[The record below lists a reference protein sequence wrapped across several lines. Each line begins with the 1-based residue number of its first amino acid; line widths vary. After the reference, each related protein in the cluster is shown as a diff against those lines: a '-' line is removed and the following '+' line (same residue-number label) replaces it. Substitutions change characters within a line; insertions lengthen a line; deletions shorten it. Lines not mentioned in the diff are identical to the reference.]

1 MSNKFLPFVVES
13 SPPDTIF
20 KHILK
25 RSKGLSK
32 IRIIEIFVLVLCEN
46 IKEIREHIN
55 KLPEMT
61 FEALCDELVQ
71 IYPQYLMSAYPTISI
86 NASGF
91 EEVVSQRQVF
101 HAVFTCLLDTLT
113 KTSDAGSEKHLR
125 FIYSETLDE
134 LEYSDIILFFTGL
147 QCALS
152 KIGPASA
159 INAKDYTEMPQEL
172 ADIYN
177 AHKIIPF
184 ENSNYTT
191 PPESIL
197 QQLVSFASD
206 EDDAEVV
213 TDLTT
218 PQRLLGWLICASSI
232 FPAFVNWCD
241 KKNYVLSDKTV
252 KTLCGPFKLQR
263 NRKGERKKTDVPW
276 GEKEVKPEGDDET

>member
-61 FEALCDELVQ
+61 FEALCDELIQ
-71 IYPQYLMSAYPTISI
+71 IYPQYLMSSFPTIAI

-91 EEVVSQRQVF
+91 EEVVSERQVF

-147 QCALS
+147 QCAVS
-152 KIGPASA
+152 KKGYSGKA
-159 INAKDYTEMPQEL
+159 NVGDYTRVPLE
-172 ADIYN
+172 DIYN
-177 AHKIIPF
+177 AYKIIPC
-184 ENSNYTT
+184 EHNKE
-191 PPESIL
+191 PPPGNTL

-206 EDDAEVV
+206 PEDAEVV
-213 TDLTT
+213 TDLVT
-218 PQRLLGWLICASSI
+218 PQRLLGWLVCASYV

-241 KKNYVLSDKTV
+241 KKNYVLSDETV
-252 KTLCGPFKLQR
+252 KRLCGPFKLQR
-263 NRKGERKKTDVPW
+263 NQGVRKKAKSED
-276 GEKEVKPEGDDET
+276 EKEVKPEGDDET